1 MRRMS
6 FSSFQIEKL
15 SVDGLSRFLAKSKR
29 MAPYIKEND
38 RMPIWDG
45 EIILYSKDGHKAE
58 DVIGKISCQVKGKYR
73 KDAPSSI
80 KYNVK
85 KYELENYL
93 RDGGLIFFVVYLNE
107 ESETYYYAK
116 LEPVRIRK
124 YLKDVAGKA
133 SASISLER
141 LPSDL
146 SAVEHDFRQFLRDCQ
161 YQAGAVFR
169 PVVQMEDIARSRKK
183 FRLVGE
189 SPNGDSPFLAVTKGY
204 HYLYTCDENG
214 NIEEPIG
221 DGEFKIEL
229 MQEVADSI
237 DFGDITI
244 PAKVMMRLKDGT
256 ASLEVGSFFHYELPA
271 IGSSEAM
278 MTVSLNDSVG
288 VRERYLAYRLMLQFH
303 KHSSF
308 KVGTV
313 ERSCAEFILPEK
325 DLATIQSE
333 LPLTEKVISL
343 LDFLH
348 VKEDFDIYALSEHD
362 RKQLSVVFDA
372 IMKHRALALSEDQ
385 RKPCTRSLQIG
396 PLLLLLVQTEE
407 DGQFYVYDFFT
418 ADTVEICSKMS
429 DDGVQHS
436 RYSSLS
442 TEDFVSVSNLDS
454 SRILDSYRSLPLVNS
469 EVEDAVNYDV
479 LKMISASDS
488 PKCKHPELL
497 DVALTV
503 MEWLIGLEDGHQ
515 KDVYQINRLQI
526 LKRKRILSNEE
537 KEQIIAMSEREH
549 SNDELKLCCA
559 LLLDDQMKASYH
571 YKKLSPEMREFYKTL
586 PIFKYWK
593 EI

>member
-1 MRRMS
+1 MS

-15 SVDGLSRFLAKSKR
+15 SVDGLSRFLTKSKR

-93 RDGGLIFFVVYLNE
+93 RDGGLIFFVVYINE
-107 ESETYYYAK
+107 DSETYYYAK

-133 SASISLER
+133 SVSISLER
-141 LPSDL
+141 LPTNL
-146 SAVEHDFRQFLRDCQ
+146 SVVEHDFRQFLRDCQ

-189 SPNGDSPFLAVTKGY
+189 SPNGESPFLAITKGY

-221 DGEFKIEL
+221 EGEFKIEL

-244 PAKVMMRLKDGT
+244 PAKVKMRLKDGM
-256 ASLEVGSFFHYELPA
+256 ASWEIGSFFRYELPA
-271 IGSSEAM
+271 IGSNDAM
-278 MTVSLNDSVG
+278 MTVSLSNSVG

-303 KHSSF
+303 KHSFF

-325 DLATIQSE
+325 DLASVQSE
-333 LPLTEKVISL
+333 LVLIEDVISL

-348 VKEDFDIYALSEHD
+348 VKEDFDIYALPEHD
-362 RKQLSVVFDA
+362 RKQLSVVYDA
-372 IMKHRALALSEDQ
+372 IMKHHALALSEDQ
-385 RKPCTRSLQIG
+385 RKPCARSLQIG
-396 PLLLLLVQTEE
+396 PLLLLFIQAEE

-418 ADTVEICSKMS
+418 ADKVDICSKAS
-429 DDGVQHS
+429 DDGVQFS
-436 RYSSLS
+436 RYSFLS
-442 TEDFVSVSNLDS
+442 TEDFAFVSNLNS
-454 SRILDSYRSLPLVNS
+454 LEVLDSYRRLPLINS
-469 EVEDAVNYDV
+469 EVKEVINFDV
-479 LKMISASDS
+479 LKMISASDN

-497 DVALTV
+497 DVALSV
-503 MEWLIGLEDGHQ
+503 IEWLIGLENGHL

-526 LKRKRILSNEE
+526 LKRKRLLSHEE

-571 YKKLSPEMREFYKTL
+571 YKKLSSEMREFYKTL

-593 EI
+593 ERPF

>member
-1 MRRMS
+1 MS

-58 DVIGKISCQVKGKYR
+58 DVIGKISCQVKGKY
-73 KDAPSSI
+73 KKVAPSSI

-93 RDGGLIFFVVYLNE
+93 RDRGLIFFVVYLNDE
-107 ESETYYYAK
+107 NESYYYAK

-133 SASISLER
+133 SVSISLER

-146 SAVEHDFRQFLRDCQ
+146 SVVEHDFRQFLRDCR

-169 PVVQMEDIARSRKK
+169 PVVQMEDVARSRKK

-221 DGEFKIEL
+221 EGEYKIEL
-229 MQEVADSI
+229 MQDVADSI

-256 ASLEVGSFFHYELPA
+256 ASLEVGSFFRYELPA

-308 KVGTV
+308 KVGTA
-313 ERSCAEFILPEK
+313 ERSCAEFFLPEK
-325 DLATIQSE
+325 DLASVQSE
-333 LPLTEKVISL
+333 LVLIEDVISL

-362 RKQLSVVFDA
+362 RKQLSVVYDA
-372 IMKHRALALSEDQ
+372 ILKHRALALSEDQ

-396 PLLLLLVQTEE
+396 PLHLLLVQTEE

-418 ADTVEICSKMS
+418 ADMVEICSKMS
-429 DDGVQHS
+429 DDGVRLS

-442 TEDFVSVSNLDS
+442 TDDFASVSNLDS
-454 SRILDSYRSLPLVNS
+454 SRILDSYRSLPLINN
-469 EVEDAVNYDV
+469 EVEDAANYDV
-479 LKMISASDS
+479 LKMISASYN

-503 MEWLIGLEDGHQ
+503 IDWLIGLDDSHQ

-526 LKRKRILSNEE
+526 LKRKRPLTHAE

-571 YKKLSPEMREFYKTL
+571 YKKLSTEMQEFYKAL
-586 PIFKYWK
+586 PIFKYYTV
-593 EI
+593 